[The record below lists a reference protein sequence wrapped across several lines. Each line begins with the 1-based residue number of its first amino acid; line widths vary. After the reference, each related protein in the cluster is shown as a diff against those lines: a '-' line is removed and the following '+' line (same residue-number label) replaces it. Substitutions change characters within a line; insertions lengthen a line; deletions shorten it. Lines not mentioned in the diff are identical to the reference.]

1 MSIWDDP
8 ELKVN
13 NDFYTFEAVGDT
25 AAGTVQRIG
34 VKRWDNGQVSP
45 EILLLT
51 DDGDERTLTAGQVR
65 LKSLLAEQRP
75 EVGDHVTIV
84 LTEIEKRAGGKTLKH
99 FSLDVKRGTGQATST
114 VGSAAPAANVDPA
127 VAAALAALSPEQ
139 RTAMGLPAA

>member
-13 NDFYTFEAVGDT
+13 NDFYTFETVGDT
-25 AAGTVQRIG
+25 ASGTVQRIG
-34 VKRWDNGQVSP
+34 VKRWDSGQVSP

-65 LKSLLAEQRP
+65 LKSLLAEHRP
-75 EVGDHVTIV
+75 EVGDHISIV
-84 LTEIEKRAGGKTLKH
+84 LTEIEKRSMGKTLKH
-99 FSLDVKRGTGQATST
+99 FSLEVKRAEDLVPAGST
-114 VGSAAPAANVDPA
+114 PTPAAVDPA